1 MNSNFNT
8 LPGLVSDKAHTM
20 NKATVASPDNE
31 KSLESWIWDAA
42 CSIRGTK
49 DAPKYKDLK
58 RILKQL
64 GVGAQSKRTTQ

>member
-8 LPGLVSDKAHTM
+8 LPDLASDKAHTM

-42 CSIRGTK
+42 VRE
-49 DAPKYKDLK
+49 
-58 RILKQL
+58 ILEQL
-64 GVGAQSKRTTQ
+64 GVGVQPKRTAQ